1 MEDAKQTIEDQLE
14 QNTTEE
20 IDLELLNRVIDTVRP
35 SLQAD
40 GGDIELA
47 DVKDGVVSVKLTGN
61 CAGCPLSTLTM
72 SMGVE
77 RVLRENVP
85 GVERVEAVM

>member
-1 MEDAKQTIEDQLE
+1 MAEETITNAE
-14 QNTTEE
+14 QEAREE
-20 IDLELLNRVIDTVRP
+20 IDQELLERVIDAVRP

-40 GGDIELA
+40 GGDIELVG
-47 DVKDGVVSVKLTGN
+47 VKDGVVQVELTGN

-77 RVLRENVP
+77 RVLKENVP